1 MYQTLLKTNS
11 IIDIIVSRKLAAN
24 EQLNRTPAVLRIAI
38 GQRFN
43 ANSNKIKYKVFA
55 LSNKQLKKKQK
66 EILRKDTQQISE
78 AEAVVW
84 RCSVKKVS

>member
-11 IIDIIVSRKLAAN
+11 IIDIIVSQKLAAN
-24 EQLNRTPAVLRIAI
+24 EQLNRTPAVLRNAI

-43 ANSNKIKYKVFA
+43 TNSNKIKYKVFA

-78 AEAVVW
+78 AVVW